1 MSFHKSNEIHV
12 QLIVKIQPPLR
23 AFWGGT
29 SVIMTAFCLEAPSFF
44 ITNKER
50 KNKIT
55 RDL

>member
-44 ITNKER
+44 I
-50 KNKIT
+50 KNK
-55 RDL
+55 